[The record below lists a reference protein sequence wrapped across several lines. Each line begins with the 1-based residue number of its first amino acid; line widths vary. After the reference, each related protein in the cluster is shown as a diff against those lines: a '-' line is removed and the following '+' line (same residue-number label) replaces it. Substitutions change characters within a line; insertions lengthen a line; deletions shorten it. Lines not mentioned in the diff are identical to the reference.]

1 MRALEDEA
9 HRGEKSFDA
18 PLDMRELTGPGAA
31 HREGMDLT
39 ASETIEGRGVNAEA
53 GGIEVVGEIKPG
65 YAEILTPP
73 ALDFVAAL
81 EREFGPQRLAL
92 LERRAERQARIDAG
106 AKPDFLPETAEVRA
120 AEWTIAPVPA
130 DLQDRRV
137 EITGPVERKMIIN
150 ALNCGASVFMADLED
165 SCAPTWDNMI
175 GGQINLRDAVART
188 ITFEDPARGKS
199 YKLNERTATL
209 LVRPRGWHLTEAHV
223 RLDGAPVSAAIFD
236 FALYIFHNATALKAA
251 GTGPYF
257 YLPKMESHL
266 EARLWNDVFIA
277 AQEALR
283 LARGTIKATVLIET
297 ILAAFEMDEILYELR
312 EHSAGL
318 NCGRWDY
325 IFSIIKKFRNDAGA
339 IMPDRVHVTMER
351 HCMRSYSLLA
361 IKTCHRR
368 KAHAIGGMA
377 AQIPIRADEAANQA
391 ALDKVRADKEREA
404 GDGHDG
410 TWVAHPGLVALAREV
425 FDKNMPGAN
434 QIDRARD
441 DVNVDAGDLLETPKG
456 AITEAGLRLNVT
468 VGIRYIE
475 SWLRGNGCVPLFNL
489 MEDAATA
496 EISRA
501 QLWQWLRHGA
511 ALDDGRTVDAALVK
525 GVIEDEVATIRAELG
540 DVGGDRLD
548 EAVAL
553 FETVATAPDFAEF
566 LTLPAYD
573 KITTVTSAR

>member
-1 MRALEDEA
+1 
-9 HRGEKSFDA
+9 
-18 PLDMRELTGPGAA
+18 MRELT
-31 HREGMDLT
+31 HRSAEQKGGVPL
-39 ASETIEGRGVNAEA
+39 TIETMEDRAPAGSASGV
-53 GGIEVVGEIKPG
+53 EVVGRPQPG
-65 YAEILTPP
+65 YDEILTPP
-73 ALDFVAAL
+73 ALDLVALL
-81 EREFGPQRLAL
+81 ERRFGTQRRAL
-92 LERRAERQARIDAG
+92 LERRAERQGRIESG
-106 AKPDFLPETAEVRA
+106 EKPDFLPETAEIRA
-120 AEWTIAPVPA
+120 AEWTIAPAPA

-150 ALNCGASVFMADLED
+150 ALNSGASVFMADFED

-188 ITFEDPARGKS
+188 ITFEDSARGKS
-199 YKLNERTATL
+199 YRLNDRTATL

-223 RLDGAPVSAAIFD
+223 RVDGAPVSAGLFD
-236 FALYIFHNATALKAA
+236 FALYLFHNADALKAS
-251 GTGPYF
+251 GSGPYF

-266 EARLWNDVFIA
+266 EARLWNDVFVA
-277 AQEALR
+277 AQEALGIP
-283 LARGTIKATVLIET
+283 RGTVKATVLIET
-297 ILAAFEMDEILYELR
+297 ILAAFEMDEILFELR

-325 IFSIIKKFRNDAGA
+325 IFSIIKKFRNDPGA
-339 IMPDRVHVTMER
+339 LMPDRAEVTMER

-368 KAHAIGGMA
+368 GAHAIGGMA
-377 AQIPIRADEAANQA
+377 AQIPIRGDEAANRA
-391 ALDKVRADKEREA
+391 ALDKVRADKNREA

-410 TWVAHPGLVALAREV
+410 TWVAHPGLVEIAKEE
-425 FDKNMPGAN
+425 FDAAMPGAN
-434 QIDRARD
+434 QIERARD
-441 DVNVDAGDLLETPKG
+441 DVTLGAEDLLEIPEG
-456 AITEAGLRLNVT
+456 AITEAGVRLNVT

-511 ALDDGRTVDAALVK
+511 TLDDGRTVDAALVRA
-525 GVIEDEVATIRAELG
+525 VIAEEVAKIRAEFG
-540 DVGGDRLD
+540 EDGENRLD
-548 EAVAL
+548 EAVGL

-573 KITTVTSAR
+573 KITDLAAG